1 VCSHTPRGRT
11 TDRRHRHR
19 DLLRL
24 TRCRPQR
31 YGGEL
36 GSSTNNNVLII
47 RGRARYITF
56 YITMSRLAV
65 TIVAVTSRRQSR
77 DIVGEGRD
85 CHRGVA
91 ATTCRDC
98 SGGADSPTG
107 HDVFESQETRCM
119 KNTGTGTGEVF
130 TENIGTGTGY
140 KKLYR
145 HTPTLNKNSQYVLHY
160 RL

>member
-1 VCSHTPRGRT
+1 
-11 TDRRHRHR
+11 
-19 DLLRL
+19 
-24 TRCRPQR
+24 
-31 YGGEL
+31 
-36 GSSTNNNVLII
+36 
-47 RGRARYITF
+47 
-56 YITMSRLAV
+56 MSRLAV

-98 SGGADSPTG
+98 RGGADSPTG
-107 HDVFESQETRCM
+107 HAIHDVFESQETRCM
-119 KNTGTGTGEVF
+119 RNTGTGTAEVF

-145 HTPTLNKNSQYVLHY
+145 HTPIDQNYNDMQKTK
-160 RL
+160 